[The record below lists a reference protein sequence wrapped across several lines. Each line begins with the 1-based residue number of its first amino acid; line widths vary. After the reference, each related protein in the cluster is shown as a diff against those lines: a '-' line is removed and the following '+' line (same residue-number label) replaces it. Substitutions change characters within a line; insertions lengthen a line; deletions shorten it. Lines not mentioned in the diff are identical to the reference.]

1 MATPSA
7 QQQAIIDLA
16 QNRAAIKAQNP
27 SLSDTQVKIIAE
39 AMSRVDKPYK
49 VLETFD
55 DGSELIKLSNGK
67 MQVLNQAE
75 GFSSSDP
82 MVIEAAQRGESPL
95 QAAKV
100 QRAETI
106 VAQDPTGAR
115 LGQFLKGLPFIG
127 SYTDEIASS
136 DERELASKRLQSQ
149 AMETARPGES
159 LGLQVAGGVT
169 GGVALGSAAAPLGG
183 AALIDKIQS
192 LPRGL
197 RYLSYIASGIG
208 LGGAEGAIY
217 GSGEGTDTQ
226 SRIEKAQSGG
236 LIGAG
241 VGAATGLGLPALG
254 DALSAGYANWRRLN
268 KVNDSKFIAK
278 KLGISNESAT
288 VIKNVIQQGDTDL
301 ADMLRAIDR
310 AGEQGMIAD
319 ADVATQTLLDAV
331 AAAEGS
337 AASIVRREVDER
349 SRQAGRQ
356 LGATMDE
363 QIEPVPRV
371 GGVTADARDL
381 ATQISK
387 ASAPARGRLYSVAF
401 QQPIDYTK
409 PAGQR
414 IMSILSRIDSN
425 ELIDAINKSNRDLGF
440 SDDPVLQRM
449 FEEGKLRQILA
460 TIDADG
466 KVKFTDEPTIAQLDQ
481 LKRQMGELAYGAG
494 STVEGKVTQEARRA
508 RKIYKELSSAL
519 KEAVPIYGQAV
530 ELGGHKI
537 AEEAALN
544 VGMNALKK
552 SMTPREV
559 IRSLA
564 ELDASQMRY
573 ARVGLRQVIQ
583 DTMDNTKATIASP
596 DLDINQVREVLRDL
610 SSDASRSKVTAILG
624 NAKSN
629 ALFKEIEK
637 AKAALELRAAVAVNS
652 KTAVRQAM
660 QESIGQQT
668 GTGALRSLAE
678 GRVPTATAQ
687 VIQAVTG
694 ATGEYTAK
702 QKAKIMREIA
712 TAITKARG
720 QEAKK
725 QLRQIYNAVK
735 DDQATIDDMA
745 KASEVLLNEVTL
757 PASLFGVAAT
767 TRDDSE

>member
-1 MATPSA
+1 MGLWADIQAKQGKKAPSV
-7 QQQAIIDLA
+7 QTEKQY
-16 QNRAAIKAQNP
+16 
-27 SLSDTQVKIIAE
+27 E
-39 AMSRVDKPYK
+39 
-49 VLETFD
+49 VLRTFD
-55 DGSELIKLSNGK
+55 DGSELIKLPSGK
-67 MQVLNQAE
+67 QQVINQAE

-82 MVIEAAQRGESPL
+82 AVIEAAQRGESPV

-115 LGQFLKGLPFIG
+115 LGQFLKGVPFIG
-127 SYTDEIASS
+127 SYADEIASGG
-136 DERELASKRLQSQ
+136 DERALASKRLQAQ

-169 GGVALGSAAAPLGG
+169 GGVGIGTASAPLGG
-183 AALIDKIQS
+183 AALIEKIKAM
-192 LPRGL
+192 PRGL
-197 RYLSYIASGIG
+197 RYLSYIGAGG
-208 LGGAEGAIY
+208 TLGGVEGGVY
-217 GSGEGTDTQ
+217 GAGEGTTTPE
-226 SRIEKAQSGG
+226 RIKKAQQGAV
-236 LIGAG
+236 IGTG
-241 VGAATGLGLPALG
+241 VGALTGGGVPAIG
-254 DALSAGYANWRRLN
+254 EALSAGYGNLRNVFMSR
-268 KVNDSKFIAK
+268 DSNAIAQT
-278 KLGISNESAT
+278 LGVSKEAAT

-319 ADVATQTLLDAV
+319 ADIATQTLLDAV

-363 QIEPVPRV
+363 QIEVVPRV
-371 GGVTADARDL
+371 DGVTADARDL
-381 ATQISK
+381 ATQISQ

-414 IMSILSRIDSN
+414 IMAILNKIDSG
-425 ELIDAINKSNRDLGF
+425 ELMEAINRSNKDLGF
-440 SDDPVLQRM
+440 ADDPVLQRM

-460 TIDADG
+460 TIDPDG
-466 KVKFTDEPTIAQLDQ
+466 KIKFTDEPTIAQLDQ
-481 LKRQMGELAYGAG
+481 LKRQIGEQAYGAG

-508 RKIYKELSSAL
+508 RKIYKELSGAL
-519 KEAVPIYGQAV
+519 KDAVPVYGQAV

-537 AEEAALN
+537 AEEAALD

-573 ARVGLRQVIQ
+573 ARIGLRQVIQ
-583 DTMDNTKATIASP
+583 DTIDNTKATITSP
-596 DLDINQVREVLRDL
+596 DVDINQVREVLRDL
-610 SSDASRSKVTAILG
+610 SSDASKSKVTAILG
-624 NAKSN
+624 QAKAN
-629 ALFKEIEK
+629 TLFKELEK

-668 GTGALRSLAE
+668 ESGVLRSIAE
-678 GRVPTATAQ
+678 GRVPTATQ
-687 VIQAVTG
+687 QIVQAVTG
-694 ATGEYTAK
+694 ATAEYTSQ

-720 QEAKK
+720 QEAKD
-725 QLRQIYNAVK
+725 QLRQIYNSVR
-735 DDQATIDDMA
+735 DDQATLEDMA
-745 KASEVLLNEVTL
+745 RASEVLLNEVTL
-757 PASLFGVAAT
+757 PATMFGVAAT
-767 TRDDSE
+767 TRDIAE